1 MPTALLTG
9 APTHAAAATALLE
22 RGGFSVLDG
31 SPPPAPPVDCYL
43 QLPAAGG
50 AGRDLAAR
58 LDALVAV
65 AARLDR
71 RASVLLAVDDG
82 DAGRAV
88 SDELLVAL
96 AQVVLEDYGRPCSD
110 ERLGPIRCK
119 IFPAVNGS
127 PACSSGLS
135 ARRCGGDPRALGG
148 GQTV

>member
-1 MPTALLTG
+1 VPTALLTG

-96 AQVVLEDYGRPCSD
+96 AQVVLEDYGRP
-110 ERLGPIRCK
+110 EARVTAVAVAELYT
-119 IFPAVNGS
+119 PA
-127 PACSSGLS
+127 AALS
-135 ARRCGGDPRALGG
+135 AAVRPSAS
-148 GQTV
+148 QAAST